1 MNERY
6 LDLMDKTLDAYT
18 VEHIERY
25 FADVREN
32 GLREHGFP
40 RLTANMG
47 ILIAYGRR
55 AELKPL
61 FLSMM
66 DFCCS
71 TIPHVHAANEFSV
84 REIVFCIIELERAEV
99 VEPARIAAWKAD
111 LAAID
116 PFACYDKIAFTPEDK
131 VHNWACFALVSE
143 WMRQY
148 IGLCDATDFINIQL
162 PTQLRLFEEN
172 GMYRD
177 PHNPMVYDLVPR
189 GLLSILLNFGYR
201 GKYYGEID
209 DHLRRAGLLTLEM
222 QSVTGEIPYGGR
234 SAQFLHNEAWLAGIF
249 EFEARRY
256 AAEGNMALAGRF
268 KHGVDLA
275 LGNVE
280 QWLSRTPIRHVKN
293 RFPTETKYGCEGY
306 AYFDKYMITAA
317 SFLYAASL
325 MCDDSIPVIPPEPYT
340 AAVQTSHHFHKV
352 CLRAGDYFAELDT
365 DADPH
370 YDACGLGRIH
380 RADAPSP
387 LCLTVPCPAQ
397 PKYRVDTDSP
407 TPFAICPAVCRD
419 GEWCDGTAAVYTVE
433 ALSHDADCARAEL
446 ICTLADT
453 PVRMTVTV
461 SAAGVEITAERAGE
475 VALMLPAFAFDG
487 TEHPAIAADATA
499 LTVTYGGWVCRTETD
514 GTLADTCTV
523 ARNRS
528 GHYRVF
534 RAVGQGRVTARIRL
548 MPV

>member
-6 LDLMDKTLDAYT
+6 LDLMDKTLDAYST
-18 VEHIERY
+18 AHIERY
-25 FADVREN
+25 FDDVRRG

-47 ILIAYGRR
+47 ILIAHSRR
-55 AELKPL
+55 LDLKPL
-61 FLSMM
+61 FLDMM

-84 REIVFCIIELERAEV
+84 REIIFCIIELERAGA
-99 VEPARIAAWKAD
+99 VEPERIAAWKAD
-111 LAAID
+111 LATID
-116 PFACYDKIAFTPEDK
+116 PFTCYDKIAHKPEDK

-148 IGLCDATDFINIQL
+148 IGLCDATEFVGIQL
-162 PTQLRLFEEN
+162 PTQLCRIEEN

-189 GLLSILLNFGYR
+189 GLLSLLLHFGYR
-201 GKYYGEID
+201 GEYYGEID

-234 SAQFLHNEAWLAGIF
+234 SAQFVHNEAMMVVSL

-256 AAEGNMALAGRF
+256 AAEGDMALAGRF
-268 KHGVDLA
+268 KHAISLA
-275 LGNVE
+275 LDNIAG
-280 QWLSRTPIRHVKN
+280 WLAKTPIRHTKN

-317 SFLYAASL
+317 SFLYAAASI
-325 MCDDSIPVIPPEPYT
+325 CDDSIPAVPPAAHT

-352 CLRAGDYFAELDT
+352 FLRAGDYFAELDT

-370 YDACGLGRIH
+370 YDASGLGRVH
-380 RADAPSP
+380 RAGAPSP
-387 LCLTVPCPAQ
+387 ICLTVPCPAE
-397 PKYRVDTDSP
+397 PKYRIDTDAP
-407 TPFAICPAVCRD
+407 IPFAICPAVCRD
-419 GEWCDGTAAVYTVE
+419 GVWQDGTAAVYAVE
-433 ALSHDADCARAEL
+433 TLSHDDTTATAVL
-446 ICTLADT
+446 TCTIADT

-461 SAAGVEITAERAGE
+461 SAAGVEVAAEGE
-475 VALMLPAFAFDG
+475 GEIALMLPAFTFDG
-487 TEHPAIAADATA
+487 TDHPAIAVDETS
-499 LTVTYGGWVCRTETD
+499 LTVTYDGWHCRSTTD
-514 GTLADTCTV
+514 GTLADTGAIV
-523 ARNRS
+523 RNRS

-534 RAVGQGRVTARIRL
+534 RAARQGRVTAAIAIG
-548 MPV
+548 PA